1 MEQRKALGEAIRMMR
16 NQRNLPQEGIGA
28 SQSYIS
34 SVERGEKSPS
44 IEKIEKISMALDVHP
59 MSLLAV
65 GFLLEDEGLSIE
77 KLLERVCREVKTA
90 LSAR

>member
-16 NQRNLPQEGIGA
+16 TQRNLPQEGIGA

-44 IEKIEKISMALDVHP
+44 IEKIEKISTTLEVHP
-59 MSLLAV
+59 LSLLAV
-65 GFLLEDEGLSIE
+65 GFLLEDKNLSME
-77 KLLERVCREVKTA
+77 KLLERVRREVKATIG
-90 LSAR
+90 R